1 MSTKMVF
8 LSKMPE
14 EWMDKVR
21 ALDLEVCEVKDDA
34 EALKE
39 IVDADAYFGK
49 VTPELLAA
57 AGQLRWIQA
66 TSAGLDNYFFPE
78 LNAHEAQVTNMR
90 GIYSDVIA
98 EHVFAFLLSLS
109 RGMQIYIRRQLE
121 RKWDKHNVDVIHVAG
136 KTLGVLGLGGIGLA
150 VASRG
155 SAFGMRVLAVD
166 PAPKDNPDF
175 VERIYQPSQLK
186 EMLAQV
192 DYLTICVPH
201 TSETDHLIDADA
213 LKAMKKTAIVINIGR
228 GKVLDLNALTQ
239 ALEAGDLAGAAL
251 DVFEE
256 EPLPASH
263 PLWGMENVIITPH
276 TAAFSNE
283 IEPRRYTLIVENV
296 RRFCAGER
304 LLNVVDKQ
312 VGYVVEKNDSDDF
325 EDLLQ

>member
-166 PAPKDNPDF
+166 TAPKDNPDF